1 MSHCTKPKCKNMVEL
16 NSIFKR
22 CDHCREFVSKST
34 KKYRDNHPEIRLKNN
49 EYYWV
54 EIPILAILTFGDL
67 DDVVAHVVKEEICV
81 SYRKPGLVFSSLLF

>member
-1 MSHCTKPKCKNMVEL
+1 MSHCTKPHCKNMVEP

-49 EYYWV
+49 EYAKKYYQKKINKVCEILPV
-54 EIPILAILTFGDL
+54 ENKNI
-67 DDVVAHVVKEEICV
+67 
-81 SYRKPGLVFSSLLF
+81 

>member
-1 MSHCTKPKCKNMVEL
+1 MSHCTKPKCKNMVEP

-49 EYYWV
+49 EYAKQYYQKKILKNLEC
-54 EIPILAILTFGDL
+54 EILPVDKIKNI
-67 DDVVAHVVKEEICV
+67 
-81 SYRKPGLVFSSLLF
+81 